1 MEIKGLKIDTSRLRN
16 LLGNF
21 KGVSKLSEIRPET
34 RTYDVQTS
42 LTTDYRKN
50 NWGLGRIVLDG
61 ISNHLPE
68 DSGGTRTTV
77 KIKQG
82 GVYRDLKSADPSVA
96 AEEVV
101 FEDDG
106 KGFDSGLLGLLY
118 STKAADTMSV
128 GQFGEGL
135 KMISA
140 AALRAGQEIEFK
152 SKNWSAVPFAQD
164 ETVGGNALKR
174 LCFRVSENGHHL
186 QGSRTVFKKPSKT
199 LLEEVFKIPENV
211 LAFND
216 SYREL
221 PQDTLMEIFNE
232 YSLKEKKED
241 IYGHIKDFMRI
252 VSTETKSYAPKIL
265 LPPNILQTSSYR
277 SRIIDLQNGKTEF
290 FVKGIRVHDLC
301 SIFSY
306 DLGLNDITPDRIYAN
321 REKMLSGIEL
331 LLMGSKN
338 PEVIDKVLK
347 AAGDDNYR
355 SFVEFDA
362 LGNRNRLSGVERDFK
377 CDYNYY
383 DNNINLSKTLNIYLS
398 EFDEN
403 MSKSAWAEGF
413 ERVYGKNAV
422 IASGDTNVNTD
433 AELMGFKPVR
443 LNKNIGDYLQAYG
456 VQSAKDIKNEKQY
469 RWIDEKDLTEEERKM
484 ISLSGEID
492 AFLGNKKSVPVR
504 VYSGVFMQ
512 SGREITSNPA
522 VYVTEE
528 NGIKY
533 IGIRRDVLKDPMQ
546 FIERYVHE
554 KGHDITSAVDYSRDF
569 AEFFIE
575 RLAKEAANRIGL
587 DRTQEDYSI

>member
-211 LAFND
+211 LESQQEKVAKWEHIIKSMTPEEKE
-216 SYREL
+216 SYIREL
-221 PQDTLMEIFNE
+221 
-232 YSLKEKKED
+232 KKTADWIYEHGTVIED
-241 IYGHIKDFMRI
+241 DRDRYDR
-252 VSTETKSYAPKIL
+252 YA
-265 LPPNILQTSSYR
+265 R
-277 SRIIDLQNGKTEF
+277 S
-290 FVKGIRVHDLC
+290 H
-301 SIFSY
+301 
-306 DLGLNDITPDRIYAN
+306 
-321 REKMLSGIEL
+321 
-331 LLMGSKN
+331 
-338 PEVIDKVLK
+338 
-347 AAGDDNYR
+347 
-355 SFVEFDA
+355 
-362 LGNRNRLSGVERDFK
+362 
-377 CDYNYY
+377 
-383 DNNINLSKTLNIYLS
+383 
-398 EFDEN
+398 
-403 MSKSAWAEGF
+403 
-413 ERVYGKNAV
+413 
-422 IASGDTNVNTD
+422 
-433 AELMGFKPVR
+433 
-443 LNKNIGDYLQAYG
+443 
-456 VQSAKDIKNEKQY
+456 
-469 RWIDEKDLTEEERKM
+469 
-484 ISLSGEID
+484 
-492 AFLGNKKSVPVR
+492 
-504 VYSGVFMQ
+504 
-512 SGREITSNPA
+512 
-522 VYVTEE
+522 
-528 NGIKY
+528 
-533 IGIRRDVLKDPMQ
+533 
-546 FIERYVHE
+546 
-554 KGHDITSAVDYSRDF
+554 
-569 AEFFIE
+569 
-575 RLAKEAANRIGL
+575 
-587 DRTQEDYSI
+587 